1 MSLSVQCSVVESF
14 KFNGKNI
21 RVVNIINVGQCFM
34 GIDVSKAV
42 GYNNDDNA
50 KSVVWTHVPGKYKM
64 HLGDAQNILRK
75 EVDVDLPQEDTVLL
89 KEPGLYCFLLHCKK
103 PKAKLFI
110 EWVMETV
117 LPRQVQ
123 KLASV
128 IEEKVA
134 ALALFTDDLQALELT
149 NEAHQQK
156 ILRLNKAIN
165 NLIANRHVAFCEC
178 FDNVLCFIKKNSE
191 EVHPYYVIQ
200 CQYKQLEKHKWWL
213 KLCYTNMEVVNEC
226 DNPNA
231 IHQWNRFK
239 HEVIKKPD
247 YYKNHFRLTK
257 KKRELLETTL
267 DVTI

>member
-1 MSLSVQCSVVESF
+1 
-14 KFNGKNI
+14 
-21 RVVNIINVGQCFM
+21 
-34 GIDVSKAV
+34 
-42 GYNNDDNA
+42 
-50 KSVVWTHVPGKYKM
+50 M

-156 ILRLNKAIN
+156 ILRINKEIN
-165 NLIANRHVAFCEC
+165 DLIANRHIAHRGC
-178 FDNVLCFIKKNSE
+178 FDVLFHQKEQQISS
-191 EVHPYYVIQ
+191 PI
-200 CQYKQLEKHKWWL
+200 
-213 KLCYTNMEVVNEC
+213 LCYSMPVQ
-226 DNPNA
+226 A
-231 IHQWNRFK
+231 A
-239 HEVIKKPD
+239 
-247 YYKNHFRLTK
+247 
-257 KKRELLETTL
+257 
-267 DVTI
+267 